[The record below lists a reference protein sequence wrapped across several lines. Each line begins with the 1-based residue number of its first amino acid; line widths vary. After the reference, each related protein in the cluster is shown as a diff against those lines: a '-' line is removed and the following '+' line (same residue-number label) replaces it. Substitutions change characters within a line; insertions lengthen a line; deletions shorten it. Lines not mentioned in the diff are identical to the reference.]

1 MKKVSTK
8 CVVQVVEKIACIA
21 FLGLGCFFIY
31 QGEVWQRFNLRRTN
45 FALYDEEITELPT
58 IYTVINNPNLE
69 TSIPVKFGND
79 FKISLYEYHAIS
91 YRDLDS
97 RTASLNKGNNNIGN
111 SPLVVNLQQEG
122 NKNNFQII
130 PVNYVSGMHKE
141 YVLTYIFKNSSLYNL
156 VNFGIALKSQNNSY
170 VHCLL
175 NYFDGK
181 VHHHRARMG
190 EKNFLVIEPE
200 RFSFNKNIRNCR
212 EKPYHEV
219 LFDKIS
225 DEIVQK
231 CTEPCRPKCV
241 RGFATGAK
249 KIIDRFPACQTSK
262 QSKCFYEVLKNVK
275 NRIEAKPCT
284 KLQYKVVGSTWP
296 TNKNQATFIMRFA
309 IPSRVSVN
317 EEYLVYDLVAVVSA
331 IGGTLGLCIGFSFR
345 DATRMCLE
353 WTEKGLT
360 LIYTGIT
367 GVVKCRKISKK
378 NHDTSE
384 LNIA

>member
-1 MKKVSTK
+1 
-8 CVVQVVEKIACIA
+8 
-21 FLGLGCFFIY
+21 
-31 QGEVWQRFNLRRTN
+31 
-45 FALYDEEITELPT
+45 
-58 IYTVINNPNLE
+58 
-69 TSIPVKFGND
+69 
-79 FKISLYEYHAIS
+79 
-91 YRDLDS
+91 
-97 RTASLNKGNNNIGN
+97 
-111 SPLVVNLQQEG
+111 
-122 NKNNFQII
+122 
-130 PVNYVSGMHKE
+130 
-141 YVLTYIFKNSSLYNL
+141 
-156 VNFGIALKSQNNSY
+156 
-170 VHCLL
+170 
-175 NYFDGK
+175 
-181 VHHHRARMG
+181 MG

-249 KIIDRFPACQTSK
+249 KIIDQFPACQTSK
-262 QSKCFYEVLKNVK
+262 QSKCFYEVLKSVK
-275 NRIEAKPCT
+275 DRIEAKPCT
-284 KLQYKVVGSTWP
+284 KLQYKVTFV
-296 TNKNQATFIMRFA
+296 KNQATFIMRFA

-353 WTEKGLT
+353 WTEKGVT

-367 GVVKCRKISKK
+367 SFFKCRKISKK
-378 NHDTSE
+378 NHDTLE